1 MNKLVIP
8 TILLATVMVAGM
20 FAFMP
25 VDQASTVHTTIQGSQ
40 SNQVITLI
48 AQDTATTYLATSN
61 ADFTLDICF
70 SDNNAGTVDD
80 VQVRAGSGG
89 GTIFLDLRPA
99 GVSAEVVQCASIGG
113 NANDSYDIIV
123 TDTDGTT
130 RIFMTLVTT
139 NSATASITVP

>member
-1 MNKLVIP
+1 MNKLAIP
-8 TILLATVMVAGM
+8 AILGIIILVAGV
-20 FAFMP
+20 FAFSP
-25 VDQASTVHTTIQGSQ
+25 VDQASTVHTTVQGSQ
-40 SNQVITLI
+40 LNQIITLI

-61 ADFTLDICF
+61 AGFTLDICF

-89 GTIFLDLRPA
+89 ATIFLDLRPA
-99 GVSAEVVQCASIGG
+99 GVSAEFVQCASIGG
-113 NANDSYDIIV
+113 KADDSYDIIV

-130 RIFMTLVTT
+130 RIFMTLATT